1 MSEVFGGHL
10 NAGVFNY
17 SGSTETLKQC
27 VANDDTFRFM
37 NSVKKKIFQEKIQMR
52 GFGHCKTIGHSIIFS
67 HIVLC

>member
-37 NSVKKKIFQEKIQMR
+37 NSVKKKNLPGKNSNERFW
-52 GFGHCKTIGHSIIFS
+52 S
-67 HIVLC
+67 L